1 MSVEIEK
8 KDRKSNKIKKGRA
21 WIELDEAALRRNVT
35 FLQKI
40 LPEDCELMP
49 AVKADAY
56 GHGAVLIAKKLN
68 EIGITHFC
76 VACLQEGIE
85 LRKSQIQGEILI
97 LGYTAPEEL
106 DLVREYQLSQTVVDQ
121 AYARMLQEYGKE
133 IHVQVGIDTGMHRL
147 GERSE
152 NIEAIKEIFK
162 ISNLVIDGMY
172 THLSADD
179 TLRQEDRLFTRQQ
192 AEAFRSVAATLEE
205 DGFDVPK
212 LHMQASYGVLNY
224 PELSGDY
231 ARVGIVLYG
240 VLSTKADTEKWK
252 DSISP
257 VLSLK
262 TRVSSVRRIQK
273 GESAGYGNPFVAE
286 YEMKIAAL
294 SIGYADGL
302 PRALS
307 NNIGAV
313 LIRGKMAPIIGRICM
328 DQTLVDV
335 SDIEEV
341 TAGDI
346 AVIIGASGD
355 LEISVCDI
363 AEQTDTITN
372 EVLSR
377 LGKRLERS
385 FV

>member
-1 MSVEIEK
+1 M
-8 KDRKSNKIKKGRA
+8 
-21 WIELDEAALRRNVT
+21 
-35 FLQKI
+35 
-40 LPEDCELMP
+40 
-49 AVKADAY
+49 
-56 GHGAVLIAKKLN
+56 
-68 EIGITHFC
+68 
-76 VACLQEGIE
+76 
-85 LRKSQIQGEILI
+85 
-97 LGYTAPEEL
+97 
-106 DLVREYQLSQTVVDQ
+106 
-121 AYARMLQEYGKE
+121 
-133 IHVQVGIDTGMHRL
+133 
-147 GERSE
+147 
-152 NIEAIKEIFK
+152 
-162 ISNLVIDGMY
+162 
-172 THLSADD
+172 
-179 TLRQEDRLFTRQQ
+179 
-192 AEAFRSVAATLEE
+192 
-205 DGFDVPK
+205 PK

-240 VLSTKADTEKWK
+240 VLSTKADTEIWK